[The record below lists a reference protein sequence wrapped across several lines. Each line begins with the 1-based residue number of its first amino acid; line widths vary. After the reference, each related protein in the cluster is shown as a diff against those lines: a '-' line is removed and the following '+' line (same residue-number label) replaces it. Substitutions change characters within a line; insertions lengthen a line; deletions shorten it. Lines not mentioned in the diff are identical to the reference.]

1 MLAYMPDL
9 PMGVFMMKTCV
20 SFLAFICFVS
30 AGMPALAAAATAEEA
45 QRLTGVFQTY
55 LGQEPGVVTVTPAG
69 EAYDA
74 KIDLTPLV
82 ARIKQPN
89 FSAEISP
96 FVMKLT
102 DQGGGTWLITQ
113 DTPLS
118 YSARVPGQL
127 EVTVKVGAMKGS
139 AVFDQNVSA
148 FTSST
153 YDIADF
159 SFDETITTPEAMTMH
174 LAYNIKAMHYETVS
188 TPAGPDALD
197 GTFHMAM
204 SGLTETIKLPMP
216 QPDGMPT
223 EITVTADTGT
233 QDGTIKGMK
242 AQAIYR
248 LIAWFVAHPSEEAI
262 KAGQVELKSLVGAGL
277 PLFENVTAKG
287 AMQNLLVNTP
297 AGPVGIASLGF
308 DVGVNG
314 VVADGMVHEG
324 FRVEGLTLPPG
335 LVPPFAADLVP
346 QSLALDFKVSDF
358 NLADPVRMLLDM
370 VDLNRPGP
378 FTPEDNMKLL
388 TALLPK
394 GKVELSMGPSK
405 VTSKVYDVDF
415 EGSMTAGPVGVP
427 LGAATIRAKGL
438 DDVMKAL
445 QAAPPEMIGNAV
457 PAIIAAKGMAKTE
470 ADGSLSWKIE
480 NTISGTMLVNGIDVS
495 KMGGGG

>member
-20 SFLAFICFVS
+20 SFLAFTCLIS
-30 AGMPALAAAATAEEA
+30 ASTPALAAAATAEEA

-55 LGQEPGVVTVTPAG
+55 LGQEPGVVMVTPSG
-69 EAYDA
+69 EAYDV
-74 KIDLTPLV
+74 KIDLAPLIGK
-82 ARIKQPN
+82 IKQPN

-96 FVMKLT
+96 VIMKLA
-102 DQGGGTWLITQ
+102 DQGGGKWLVTQ
-113 DTPLS
+113 DSPLS
-118 YSARVPGQL
+118 YSAKIPGQL
-127 EVTVKVGAMKGS
+127 DMTIKVGAMKSS

-153 YDIADF
+153 YDIADLAF
-159 SFDETITTPEAMTMH
+159 NETITTPEAVSMH

-188 TPAGPDALD
+188 TAAGADALD
-197 GTFHMAM
+197 TTFHAAM
-204 SGLTETIKLPMP
+204 SGLTETIKIPMP
-216 QPDGMPT
+216 QPGGMPMD
-223 EITVTADTGT
+223 ITVTADTGT

-248 LIAWFVAHPSEEAI
+248 LIAWFVAHPSEAAI
-262 KAGQVELKSLVGAGL
+262 KAGQIELKSLVGAGL
-277 PLFENVTAKG
+277 PLFENLTAKG
-287 AMQNLLVNTP
+287 AVQNLSVTTP
-297 AGPVGIASLGF
+297 VGPVGIANLGF

-346 QSLALDFKVSDF
+346 QSFALDFKVSDF
-358 NLADPVRMLLDM
+358 NLADPAGMLLDM
-370 VDLNRPGP
+370 VDLNQPGP
-378 FTPEDNMKLL
+378 FAPEDNMKLL

-394 GKVELSMGPSK
+394 GAVQISMGPSK

-427 LGAATIRAKGL
+427 LGAATIRARGL

-445 QAAPPEMIGNAV
+445 QAAPPEMVGQAI

-480 NTISGTMLVNGIDVS
+480 NTISGTVLVNGIDVS